1 MKVLYISGSL
11 GLGHV
16 TRDLAIAR
24 ELRRLMPDVEIDWLA
39 VHPASLVIEEAGEK
53 LIPEAA
59 EYANENDFA
68 EESSR
73 GGGLNI
79 LRYLLRARKA
89 WDRNV
94 AVFERVVGSR
104 HYDLVIGDETYEI
117 SLALRKR
124 RGLKKFPFVMIFDF
138 VGLDTMTR
146 NPLERLGVYI
156 YNYKW
161 ASGHMKGRKPSFD
174 LGLFVGEPEDIK
186 DEPFGF
192 MLPSRRRFAE
202 AVYRFVGYIMPF
214 DPADLA
220 DRAAV
225 RRALGYG
232 AEPLVIASIGG
243 TSIGSELLELCG
255 KASPL
260 LRERYPSLRMVLVT
274 GPRLAADSVR
284 APEGVE
290 VRQFV
295 PKLYE
300 HFAACDLSIVQG
312 GATSSLELAALKI
325 PFIYFPLEGHSEQA
339 NVARMLRRHGV
350 GVEMKLSRTTPASL
364 AAEMSRMLDSKTSY
378 PGISVDGAKKA
389 AELIARL
396 MNGERS

>member
-350 GVEMKLSRTTPASL
+350 GVEMKLSKTTPASL
-364 AAEMSRMLDSKTSY
+364 ASEMSRMLDSKTSY

>member
-16 TRDLAIAR
+16 TRDIAIAR
-24 ELRRLMPDVEIDWLA
+24 ELRRLVPDVEIDWLA

-53 LIPEAA
+53 LLPEAA
-59 EYANENDFA
+59 DYANENEFA
-68 EESSR
+68 EESAR

-104 HYDLVIGDETYEI
+104 RYDLVIGDETYEI

-138 VGLDTMTR
+138 VGLDPMTR

-174 LGLFVGEPEDIK
+174 LGLFVGEPEDVR

-192 MLPSRRRFAE
+192 MLPSRRKFAE
-202 AVYRFVGYIMPF
+202 AAYRFVGYIMPF

-220 DRAAV
+220 NKAEIRK
-225 RRALGYG
+225 RLGYG

-243 TSIGSELLELCG
+243 TSIGRELLEMCG
-255 KASPL
+255 NTFPL
-260 LRERYPSLRMVLVT
+260 LRERYPSLKMVLVT
-274 GPRLAADSVR
+274 GPRLAADSIKV
-284 APEGVE
+284 PEGVQ

-339 NVARMLRRHGV
+339 NVARMLRRHGA
-350 GVEMKLSRTTPASL
+350 GVEMKLSKTTPASL
-364 AAEMSRMLDSKTSY
+364 AAEMFGILDSKTPC
-378 PGISVDGAKKA
+378 PGISVDGAREA
-389 AELIARL
+389 ARLISQL